1 MLSTMG
7 ENWCFSFV
15 LSVIRNGYK
24 FPFIDFPPPKV
35 FPNNALA
42 LKEKDFVSE
51 AISDLIVN
59 RCVEVL
65 DFPPAIAN
73 PLSVSIQ
80 SSGKKRLMLDLRHV
94 NLYIFK
100 QKFKCEDL
108 QVALKVLS

>member
-1 MLSTMG
+1 M
-7 ENWCFSFV
+7 
-15 LSVIRNGYK
+15 
-24 FPFIDFPPPKV
+24 
-35 FPNNALA
+35 
-42 LKEKDFVSE
+42 
-51 AISDLIVN
+51 N

-80 SSGKKRLMLDLRHV
+80 SSGKKRSMLDLRHV

-108 QVALKVLS
+108 QVARKVLSKILFV

>member
-1 MLSTMG
+1 MGTNFLSLI
-7 ENWCFSFV
+7 FH
-15 LSVIRNGYK
+15 
-24 FPFIDFPPPKV
+24 PPRSS
-35 FPNNALA
+35 